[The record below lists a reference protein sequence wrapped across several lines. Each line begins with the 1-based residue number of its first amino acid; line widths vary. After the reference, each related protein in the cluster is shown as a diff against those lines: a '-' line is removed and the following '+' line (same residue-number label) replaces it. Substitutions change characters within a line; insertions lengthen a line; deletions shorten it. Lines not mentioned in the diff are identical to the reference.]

1 MENDAWA
8 EKEVVCGGYMEETI
22 NYNGG
27 RVQREIREKMMV
39 FVLGIINKVSKH
51 GELVQL
57 NIFKFNQ
64 ILVGLNH
71 GSCV

>member
-22 NYNGG
+22 NCNGC

-39 FVLGIINKVSKH
+39 QKTHVSH
-51 GELVQL
+51 WIE
-57 NIFKFNQ
+57 
-64 ILVGLNH
+64 
-71 GSCV
+71 C